1 MEVLMQVSL
10 TLMSGHQQPQGHPV
24 QTLGPLTTE
33 LIRGTETVTPLNLQ
47 LYTCA
52 GSALFHSGPLLWVAP
67 PFLSVLTRIVPK
79 TVPQHF
85 GRVLLSG
92 KAEMWPSARRDLR
105 GQWKVFAHLFSM
117 R

>member
-1 MEVLMQVSL
+1 M
-10 TLMSGHQQPQGHPV
+10 TA
-24 QTLGPLTTE
+24 
-33 LIRGTETVTPLNLQ
+33 LNLQ

-52 GSALFHSGPLLWVAP
+52 VLVLFHSGPLLWVTP
-67 PFLSVLTRIVPK
+67 PFLSVCTCIVPK